1 MKRYQRRARM
11 IMFLIGTRL
20 FYLLPRQAQQIVVR
34 IMSVMF

>member
-11 IMFLIGTRL
+11 IMFLVGTPI

-34 IMSVMF
+34 IMSVIF